1 MYKILT
7 IKWKQLLMHIWR
19 NIETNGK
26 QQLENPNKDRQ
37 YGNSFS
43 APTK

>member
-1 MYKILT
+1 MKAVVGAHMKEY
-7 IKWKQLLMHIWR
+7 R
-19 NIETNGK
+19 NGK

-43 APTK
+43 ASTK